1 MEKIKALYYE
11 RFIGHVVESYSA
23 KLKAAKPGHCMK
35 ITGLAMKELQIL
47 LPLLRGIN
55 DNLCVYI
62 LSETEKGDEYIHA
75 TKLIELRNN
84 PEKAVLI
91 LVPSNSRTSAEDSYG
106 DATFQNLPAVELQY
120 SFLNMLLF
128 EMPEE
133 KKYIWQQIEELL
145 KEIHAT
151 RTTVINYILFL
162 ELNQFEDEA
171 WGNGLFLFGLLPD
184 SDLIKDQSAMRRRFM
199 LNMEK
204 VSSVLGDFSLTAADR
219 ISMLPLQKNTVQKG
233 LMAYLTAEQSLED
246 NLSLFEDIYEHR
258 PEYNYAALPWLTSG
272 DGGPVKILADIIP
285 GKEPL
290 KELVREDD
298 GNYVL
303 NIMPDKKSKIT
314 FTIFTDPSPKDNPDI
329 VSFEIALVNI
339 DDFTEMDVIKKAKVT
354 TNKRA
359 SRKLS
364 VNIAFDMF
372 ADGEY
377 MLRVRALDGNGIV
390 LDNKKEFKEERVQ
403 AAWLDAHAQNPN
415 LQMEQFRLENHVAY
429 CNETAV
435 FTIQN
440 GPIDDVYI
448 DTKVDKRAKVNSF
461 TQALINYRS
470 IHLSKDEDLEIP
482 SEGTERS
489 KWEDGSLNSTY
500 QFDFGAA
507 YAYQI
512 QLSKKLIQLERTFLD
527 NRDTFGY
534 VEAYLSGNP
543 TDAWLLNPHD
553 TAQRTPHF
561 VSAENVQIPDELI
574 ALRSELLTLIKK
586 SAEEESGLTCT
597 LDFTS
602 NLGII
607 KSYLSE
613 YDLWLRSILETNLD
627 EQDIITIQSL
637 DTVHLTVEM
646 PDGGTTGMKLISPLH
661 PLRLAWIVNL
671 YELYQ
676 DWESKTLETPK
687 YRKAWYRK
695 LDKLFQGQL
704 PMDIAPL
711 VLCEN
716 SMKEAYQ
723 YIGELTFGW
732 GAYAQPSFGQGDAF
746 ASSYRQL
753 KAYAAMLLNVAREKR
768 IDSDVSREL
777 VARHL
782 FNYGL
787 SHPYTDKIVINLFNA
802 GDAAVFAQAL
812 VDMEKYGLGAEL
824 SYEIRLFSDDNML
837 QSGEAFK
844 ELLAPESNVAAEAE
858 VFSQASYNR
867 LFPKLRFSLNKI
879 SDFIDDHDKYQAHMS
894 FLVNPFAVHT
904 ELVRPDELIRSF
916 YLNGTI
922 CRNVVSATP
931 EGKSFVWNRYF
942 SNKILPNPVSES
954 ANLEV
959 SLFARLQDATG
970 HLLSSTI
977 EESVPATTLRLK
989 ENDMMLLSFVHDIS
1003 DWVITFDKNMG
1014 PEFYDLP
1021 CVNDNDVPYL
1031 LDYVPGEEASSV
1043 SSYLTT
1049 KPTSEIG
1056 ALMIPLFKE
1065 YGVDIA
1071 DMKNFKQILED
1082 VRSVSSSLIMQVNT
1096 TSRKGFEVIGTTL
1109 AKRFL
1114 EKKNIMKESF
1124 LIPVDL
1130 HQDLFVD
1137 LDNDN
1142 KERADNL
1149 VVKIDTEKKELLFTV
1164 VEIKCRNAHYS
1175 EEDLHAKMVEQ
1186 IENTI
1191 FALRSHF
1198 EIAVDGQDRLDRE
1211 LKVLELKSLLEFYI
1225 RRSMR
1230 YGQLDPEIAHNYLLF
1245 LSKLADGYSIR
1256 FKQLGVIFNFIQ
1268 PERQKKNFYG
1278 DAVIYSMGH
1287 PVIEDILDDKATL
1300 DTAVLEQLDNE
1311 FANYFEPSFAFGQQQ
1326 NSSDEEPLDSHQDIS
1341 ETPQDNVGPQSDP
1354 EYEIIIPKEPDAAT
1368 VVKSNT
1374 QVSSTTSTNAHM
1386 TDAANMLPSVSFD
1399 EQEEK
1404 QPSVK
1409 KDISVVQPQ
1418 VSSDTGEDNHQES
1431 PVVEPNDV
1439 SPVDTYVLEPEDPNY
1454 KQPSYD
1460 VIIGKNGDSPQFGI
1474 LGKMISN
1481 GRVIGLDLNECNTI
1495 SLFGVQGAG
1504 KSYTIGSITEMV
1516 LRQFSKVNKLPA
1528 PMASV
1533 IFHYSDSM
1541 DYAPEF
1547 TSMVYPNDEA
1557 GQLAKL
1563 KAEYGA
1569 EAGSVKDVILLAPE
1583 SQVETRKAEY
1593 PDIDVHPIGFDSSE
1607 LSVKDWMFL
1616 LGAMGNDSTYIK
1628 ELKQIMKACRN
1639 NMSLQNIRDGVAN
1652 SNHMSTSQRSLAEQK
1667 LDFAEEYITDGNKLQ
1682 QYLRPGRLIIV
1693 DLRDEFIEKDEALGL
1708 FVVMLNIFS
1717 SVLNVN
1723 GRAFNKFIVFD
1734 EAHKYMNNREL
1745 VGSITTAIR
1754 EMRHK
1759 GVSIM
1764 IASQDPMSLPT
1775 EIIELSSIVVMHR
1788 FSSPSWVKHVQK
1800 AITPLQTLTPTEMA
1814 SLGSGEAYLWAN
1826 KASDKSITQRP
1837 IKISIRPRVTK
1848 HGGDTIQAVK

>member
-1 MEKIKALYYE
+1 MEKIKTLYYE
-11 RFIGHVVESYSA
+11 RFINHVVECYSA

-35 ITGLAMKELQIL
+35 ITGLAMKELRIL
-47 LPLLRGIN
+47 LPMLRGIN
-55 DNLCVYI
+55 ENLSVFI

-84 PEKAVLI
+84 PDKAVLI

-106 DATFQNLPAVELQY
+106 DATFQNLPAIELQS
-120 SFLNMLLF
+120 SFFNKLVM

-133 KKYIWQQIEELL
+133 KQYIWQQIAELL

-151 RTTVINYILFL
+151 KSTAINYILFL

-171 WGNGLFLFGLLPD
+171 WGNGLFIFGILPD
-184 SDLIKDQSAMRRRFM
+184 KDLIKEQNAMRRRFM
-199 LNMEK
+199 LNIEK
-204 VSSVLGDFSLTAADR
+204 VSSVLGDFSMTAADR
-219 ISMLPLQKNTVQKG
+219 ISMLPLQKGTVQKG
-233 LMAYLTAEQSLED
+233 LMAFLTNEQGIED
-246 NLSLFEDIYEHR
+246 NISLFENIYENH
-258 PEYNYAALPWLTSG
+258 PEYNYANMPWLTTG
-272 DGGPVKILADIIP
+272 DGGPVKINVDIIP

-290 KELVREDD
+290 KELVREDN

-303 NIMPDKKSKIT
+303 NIPTDKKSKIS
-314 FTIFTDPSPKDNPDI
+314 FTITTDPSPKDNPDI
-329 VSFEIALVNI
+329 VSFEIAIVNI
-339 DDFTEMDVIKKAKVT
+339 DDFGEIGVIKKAKVT

-364 VNIAFDMF
+364 VNIPNGMFD
-372 ADGEY
+372 DGEY

-390 LDNKKEFKEERVQ
+390 LESKQEFKEERVQ
-403 AAWLDAHAQNPN
+403 AAWLDAHEQNPN

-440 GPIDDVYI
+440 DSEVGLTDS
-448 DTKVDKRAKVNSF
+448 KVDKRAKVNSF
-461 TQALINYRS
+461 TQALISYRT
-470 IHLSKDEDLEIP
+470 IHLIKEESLDIP
-482 SEGTERS
+482 TEGADCN
-489 KWEDGSLNSTY
+489 KWEDGTLNSTY

-512 QLSKKLIQLERTFLD
+512 QLSKKLIQLERAFLD
-527 NRDTFGY
+527 NCDNFGR
-534 VEAYLSGNP
+534 VDAYLSGNP

-553 TAQRTPHF
+553 TAQRSPKF
-561 VSAENVQIPDELI
+561 VPVESKIFPDELL
-574 ALRSELLTLIKK
+574 ALRNDLLTIIKE
-586 SAEEESGLTCT
+586 SAESESGLTCT
-597 LDFTS
+597 LDFTA

-607 KSYLSE
+607 KTYLSE
-613 YDLWLRSILETNLD
+613 YDQWLRSILETNLD
-627 EQDIITIQSL
+627 EQKIIDIQNL

-646 PDGGTTGMKLISPLH
+646 PDGSTTSMKLISPLH
-661 PLRLAWIVNL
+661 PLRMAWIVNL

-676 DWESKTLETPK
+676 DWEAKTLETPK

-704 PMDIAPL
+704 PLDIAPL
-711 VLCEN
+711 VLCES

-732 GAYAQPSFGQGDAF
+732 GVYAQPSFGQDEAF
-746 ASSYRQL
+746 ASGYRQL
-753 KAYAAMLLNVAREKR
+753 KAYAAMLLNVARERR

-777 VARHL
+777 VGRHL

-802 GDAAVFAQAL
+802 GDASVFAQAL
-812 VDMEKYGLGAEL
+812 VDLEKTGLGIDL

-844 ELLAPESNVAAEAE
+844 ELLDPESNVAAEAE

-904 ELVRPDELIRSF
+904 ELVRPDELSRSF

-922 CRNVVSATP
+922 CRNVVTATP

-959 SLFARLQDATG
+959 SLFARLQEATG
-970 HLLSSTI
+970 HLLSSTL

-989 ENDMMLLSFVHDIS
+989 ESDMMLLSFVHDIS

-1031 LDYVPGEEASSV
+1031 LDYIPSEETTGV

-1056 ALMIPLFKE
+1056 ALMVPLFKE
-1065 YGVDIA
+1065 YGIDIA

-1130 HQDLFVD
+1130 HQDLFAD

-1149 VVKIDTEKKELLFTV
+1149 VVKIDTAKKELLFTV
-1164 VEIKCRNAHYS
+1164 VEIKCRNAHYN
-1175 EEDLHAKMVEQ
+1175 EEELHAKMVEQ

-1198 EIAVDGQDRLDRE
+1198 EISVDGLDRLDRE
-1211 LKVLELKSLLEFYI
+1211 LKVIELKSLLEFYI

-1311 FANYFEPSFAFGQQQ
+1311 FVNYFEPTLVFKTNENHPEDDKRNANVVVPKLSTDI
-1326 NSSDEEPLDSHQDIS
+1326 DE
-1341 ETPQDNVGPQSDP
+1341 PQTNP
-1354 EYEIIIPKEPDAAT
+1354 EYEIIIPQEPGLDTIVKDNGHSVESKPANSQLT
-1368 VVKSNT
+1368 DVVN
-1374 QVSSTTSTNAHM
+1374 ST
-1386 TDAANMLPSVSFD
+1386 PSVSFGED
-1399 EQEEK
+1399 EKEPAVNEEE
-1404 QPSVK
+1404 PSAIK
-1409 KDISVVQPQ
+1409 
-1418 VSSDTGEDNHQES
+1418 VSEGLPLTTGEHEKEISHANPIDS
-1431 PVVEPNDV
+1431 
-1439 SPVDTYVLEPEDPNY
+1439 YVPEPEDPNY
-1454 KQPSYD
+1454 EVPSYD
-1460 VIIGKNGDSPQFGI
+1460 VIIGKNGDSPQYGI

-1481 GRVIGLDLNECNTI
+1481 GRIIGIDLNECNTI

-1569 EAGSVKDVILLAPE
+1569 EAGCVKDVVLLAPE
-1583 SQVETRKAEY
+1583 SQVSLRKKEY
-1593 PDIDVHPIGFDSSE
+1593 PDIDVHAIGFDSSE

-1628 ELKQIMKACRN
+1628 ELKQIMKSCRH

-1652 SNHMSTSQRSLAEQK
+1652 STHMSASQRSLAEQK
-1667 LDFAEEYITDGNKLQ
+1667 LDFAQEYITDGNKLQ

-1717 SVLNVN
+1717 SVLSVN
-1723 GRAFNKFIVFD
+1723 GRTFNKFIVFD
-1734 EAHKYMNNREL
+1734 EAHKYMNNHDL
-1745 VGSITTAIR
+1745 VESITTAIR

-1759 GVSIM
+1759 GVSVM

-1800 AITPLQTLTPTEMA
+1800 AITPLQTLTPIEMA
-1814 SLGSGEAYLWAN
+1814 SLGSGEAYVWAN